1 MTIGIED
8 IDFLAAVALIVAK
21 QIDPTDEKIFP
32 EGFKCSITC
41 THGAIDIENLNWELN
56 KRDAKLRASGFAA
69 GYEAAKV
76 DLVAAL
82 QNVQRPGKIRT
93 SE

>member
-1 MTIGIED
+1 MNIGIED
-8 IDFLAAVALIVAK
+8 VDFLAAVALIVAK
-21 QIDPTDEKIFP
+21 QIDPAAEKLFP

-41 THGAIDIENLNWELN
+41 THGAVDMENLNRELN
-56 KRDAKLRASGFAA
+56 QRDAKLMDLGFAA